1 MDGSQRLILCQK
13 TLERDYS
20 LSLQTLESEKKQR
33 ETLEALLEE
42 QSMEHQLLK
51 EELRHLKNKI
61 TEYEL
66 PSNHHKKEEEIKEAE
81 VRIAKHKPAQ
91 ELEVEFQEAS
101 FTCADQ

>member
-1 MDGSQRLILCQK
+1 MGLIDYSLKK
-13 TLERDYS
+13 TLERDYK

-33 ETLEALLEE
+33 GALEALLEE

-51 EELRHLKNKI
+51 EELRNLKDKI

-66 PSNHHKKEEEIKEAE
+66 PSKHHKKEEEIKEAE
-81 VRIAKHKPAQ
+81 VRIAKHEPAQ

-101 FTCADQ
+101 FTRTDQ